1 MPKPPRSNY
10 PDIGDI
16 GEDLVAE
23 WLKSTGWQILH
34 RRFSCRWGEID
45 IIAEYDHSKVT
56 HTNQPPQNPENL
68 ILVFVEV
75 KTRSTGSWDAGGRN
89 SITAKKQIKLSQ
101 TAAIFL
107 AQYPE
112 KANYCCRFDVALV
125 FSQPL
130 SKQLDQEK
138 VTSPSLAK
146 MSTSGYCLTL
156 LEYIP
161 AAFDMPT
168 DL

>member
-1 MPKPPRSNY
+1 MPKPPPSHY

-23 WLKSTGWQILH
+23 WLKSQGWQILH

-45 IIAEYDHSKVT
+45 IIAEYHDQTSAHVT
-56 HTNQPPQNPENL
+56 QQHQNQPDS
-68 ILVFVEV
+68 ILAFVEV
-75 KTRSTGSWDAGGRN
+75 KTRSAGNWDAGGRN
-89 SITAKKQIKLSQ
+89 SITAKKQVKLCQ
-101 TAAIFL
+101 TAQMFL
-107 AQYPE
+107 VQYPE

-125 FSQPL
+125 FSQPSL
-130 SKQLDQEK
+130 KKLNK
-138 VTSPSLAK
+138 NKNTSSSLAQI
-146 MSTSGYCLTL
+146 SIGNYDLTL

-161 AAFDMPT
+161 AAFDAPF